1 MNQSIQTSI
10 ATMRRYVERT
20 YNLPPDEREI
30 ADDFFA
36 RADAKNAAGGLTQDA
51 LDLFFFDMLI
61 RYRFAHYARR
71 PSDPD
76 YILYNS

>member
-1 MNQSIQTSI
+1 MDTSI
-10 ATMRRYVERT
+10 RVSINSMRRNVERM

-30 ADDFFA
+30 AAAFFA

-51 LDLFFFDMLI
+51 LDLFFVDMLL
-61 RYRFAHYARR
+61 RHRFAHYARR